1 MEKKLTYTQA
11 MKQLEEIVG
20 QLEDHTLDIDQLSEK
35 VKTAQELIKFCR
47 DRLYKTDEE
56 IQKLLNPEQD

>member
-11 MKQLEEIVG
+11 MTQLQEIVE
-20 QLEDHTLDIDQLSEK
+20 QLEDNSLDIDQLTEK
-35 VKTAQELIKFCR
+35 VKYAQELIKFCR

-56 IQKLLNPEQD
+56 IQKLFKLDE